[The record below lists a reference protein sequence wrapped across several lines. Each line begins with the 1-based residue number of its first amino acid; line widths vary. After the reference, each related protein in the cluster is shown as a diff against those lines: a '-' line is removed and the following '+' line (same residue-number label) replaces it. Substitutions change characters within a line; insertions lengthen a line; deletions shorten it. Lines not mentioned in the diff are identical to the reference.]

1 MGLYLGPGFVDR
13 KNAIGGMAKLVT
25 ESIKGARGIA
35 KPRGDLLNRQLLNEI
50 GTEGLI
56 LALARRSW
64 LEKELGLLLRARLL
78 NSFNFLGLVL

>member
-1 MGLYLGPGFVDR
+1 
-13 KNAIGGMAKLVT
+13 MAKLVT

-35 KPRGDLLNRQLLNEI
+35 KPLLFEDPRGDLLNRQLLNEI

-64 LEKELGLLLRARLL
+64 LEKELGLLP
-78 NSFNFLGLVL
+78 

>member
-1 MGLYLGPGFVDR
+1 
-13 KNAIGGMAKLVT
+13 MAKLVT

-64 LEKELGLLLRARLL
+64 LEKELGLLP
-78 NSFNFLGLVL
+78 